1 MTRRSATVFGRPG
14 ISALCSATSS
24 ASTCAVRTGAAS
36 ETRTP
41 THAMTSMNR
50 SVVKAMERGMVW
62 PGSVSCGGERVKVG
76 RIAIAGRF
84 GILAASRPTSL
95 SSDRVG
101 RQTLPAIR
109 RKAGAVSSEPD
120 PARVASGVRAPAYRR
135 SPATRDTAVCDKV
148 QGAGAARVA
157 SGVQAPGN
165 RRQPAKVRLQFTYKV
180 RRAGES
186 DRRPGKFKRTVLHGS
201 FSGVDGRGRA
211 WRDRRQNTAPRV
223 DARRSP
229 APTRANY
236 SGHRSRDARQPYAG
250 RPGRRMDT
258 RNRAGDVSAMAA
270 GAFVSAGRIVGAESG

>member
-62 PGSVSCGGERVKVG
+62 LGSVSCGGERVKVG

-109 RKAGAVSSEPD
+109 RKAGAVSSEPG
-120 PARVASGVRAPAYRR
+120 PARVAWGASARVSAL
-135 SPATRDTAVCDKV
+135 
-148 QGAGAARVA
+148 AGAARVA

>member
-50 SVVKAMERGMVW
+50 SVVKVIERGMVW
-62 PGSVSCGGERVKVG
+62 PGSVSCGGERIKAG
-76 RIAIAGRF
+76 QIAIAGRL
-84 GILAASRPTSL
+84 GILAASRPTPL

-109 RKAGAVSSEPD
+109 RKAGAVSSERG
-120 PARVASGVRAPAYRR
+120 PARVASGVR
-135 SPATRDTAVCDKV
+135 
-148 QGAGAARVA
+148 
-157 SGVQAPGN
+157 APGN

-180 RRAGES
+180 RRAGKS
-186 DRRPGKFKRTVLHGS
+186 DRRPGKFKLTVLHGS

-211 WRDRRQNTAPRV
+211 RRDRRQNTAPRV
-223 DARRSP
+223 GARRSP

-236 SGHRSRDARQPYAG
+236 SGHGSRDPRQPYAG
-250 RPGRRMDT
+250 RPGRRRDT
-258 RNRAGDVSAMAA
+258 ANRAGDVSAMAA